1 MNTDYSW
8 KETGQIDP
16 SFSRTD
22 SDYVVTDV
30 SRGRSDDQLLGSS
43 AIKTSNERISNS
55 TGVSMSADM
64 QGNLAS
70 DGLPDSISGNS
81 MASGGISGSLVRDS
95 AQQMD
100 SGKEKLNSGRRHLS
114 TTKRAAQNRNA
125 QKAFRERREKYVKE
139 LEATA
144 AEVAELHKTIEE
156 LRQENLQLR
165 DYTLALQSRLIELS
179 PNVALGNVAHPQSTE
194 FNKL

>member
-1 MNTDYSW
+1 MNSQYSW
-8 KETGQIDP
+8 KDGLQIDP
-16 SFSRTD
+16 SFSRNPD
-22 SDYVVTDV
+22 LEFVVGDV
-30 SRGRSDDQLLGSS
+30 TLRPEVAQHQLVSPVKKITNSALPSEPLLIDPEDPAKDKAAASRRP
-43 AIKTSNERISNS
+43 
-55 TGVSMSADM
+55 V
-64 QGNLAS
+64 
-70 DGLPDSISGNS
+70 
-81 MASGGISGSLVRDS
+81 
-95 AQQMD
+95 
-100 SGKEKLNSGRRHLS
+100 S

-125 QKAFRERREKYVKE
+125 QKAFRQRREKYVKE

-179 PNVALGNVAHPQSTE
+179 PNVTVGNVAHPQPQE

>member
-1 MNTDYSW
+1 MNSEYNW
-8 KETGQIDP
+8 KDGGIDP
-16 SFSRTD
+16 SFSRNAD
-22 SDYVVTDV
+22 SDFVVGEVGQTRARVELHRLVASAMAMKKSTTQNDSPQGPILPTAELV
-30 SRGRSDDQLLGSS
+30 SQQDTRNIDALQD
-43 AIKTSNERISNS
+43 
-55 TGVSMSADM
+55 MS
-64 QGNLAS
+64 
-70 DGLPDSISGNS
+70 
-81 MASGGISGSLVRDS
+81 
-95 AQQMD
+95 
-100 SGKEKLNSGRRHLS
+100 KEKSATGRRIVS

-125 QKAFRERREKYVKE
+125 QKAFRQRRDKYVKE

-179 PNVALGNVAHPQSTE
+179 PNVTVGNVAHPQSQE